1 VRVGSTPSP
10 RRLIVNADDYGLSR
24 GVNTGIIE
32 AADKGV
38 VTSASMMVN
47 LPGFDDAVVR
57 ARSCPSLSLGLHL
70 NLTTGKPL
78 TAARTLT
85 RTKSGEFYSLPALA
99 ARASLGRVDSSE
111 VARECTAQIDRMI
124 EAGIAPTHLDS
135 HRHVHAHPALW
146 SAVLKAASSRGIS
159 SVRVPSEP
167 LWANARDW
175 RATLKKTGLLVST
188 RLARRGADDGAAIHF
203 FGVSLQ
209 GGSSFSAR
217 LFALIPQLPAG
228 ITELMVHPG
237 YADTALSEH
246 DGYTWEREEE
256 LRVLCSSELRDLLL
270 RSGIELASFGNG
282 PSPTASQ
289 SQIPKHEQPDDHQ
302 RNWNAYVRH

>member
-32 AADKGV
+32 AAEKGV

-47 LPGFDDAVVR
+47 LPGFDDAVAQ

-70 NLTTGKPL
+70 NLTTGNAL
-78 TAARTLT
+78 TAARSLT
-85 RTKSGEFYSLPALA
+85 RSKSGQFYPVPVLI
-99 ARASLGRVDSSE
+99 ARASLGRVDSSD
-111 VARECTAQIDRMI
+111 VTRECTAQIDRMI

-146 SAVLKAASSRGIS
+146 SAVLQAASSRGIS
-159 SVRVPSEP
+159 NVRVPSEP

-175 RATLKKTGLLVST
+175 RATLKKTGLLIST
-188 RLARRGADDGAAIHF
+188 RLARRRADDGAAIHF

-209 GGSSFSAR
+209 GGSSFAAR
-217 LFALIPQLPAG
+217 LFALIPELPLG
-228 ITELMVHPG
+228 TTELMTHPG
-237 YADTALSEH
+237 YADAALSEH
-246 DGYTWEREEE
+246 DGYTWQREEE
-256 LRVLCSSELRDLLL
+256 LRVLCTSKLRDLLAH
-270 RSGIELASFGNG
+270 SGIELARHSENG
-282 PSPTASQ
+282 HRTLRTP
-289 SQIPKHEQPDDHQ
+289 
-302 RNWNAYVRH
+302 